1 MSKRFLSG
9 TYLAPY
15 ECMMQ
20 QTPAAENVDKY
31 EKMAKGKYI
40 SFLRQYMREY
50 GYTEI
55 IQRVM
60 KPIGSMVF
68 DDLLFC
74 SEDHRD
80 MFLRMYCKR
89 TKGYDNKNNLKTAVI
104 YLLSS
109 NNIFK
114 TALENYVFNPLYEMP
129 VMVSGNVDAEVY
141 SIYHAIKM
149 LLGMKSGLYEEDL
162 FDNEVLSDKVLCL
175 VINAKLI
182 SQYGIHGYLKKPE
195 KRNKPRYNNTPHKYN
210 RKSSTYEYGGK
221 QIRIK

>member
-1 MSKRFLSG
+1 MSKIFLSG

-20 QTPAAENVDKY
+20 QTPVATNVNKH
-31 EKMAKGKYI
+31 EKRAKGKYT
-40 SFLRQYMREY
+40 SFLKQYMRGC
-50 GYTEI
+50 GYNEI

-60 KPIGSMVF
+60 CTVESMVF
-68 DDLLFC
+68 DDFLFC

-89 TKGYDNKNNLKTAVI
+89 TKGYDNKDILKTAVI
-104 YLLSS
+104 YLLSA

-114 TALENYVFNPLYEMP
+114 TLLENYVSNPLYEMP
-129 VMVSGNVDAEVY
+129 NMIGGNVDEEVY
-141 SIYHAIKM
+141 SIYHAVKM

-162 FDNEVLSDKVLCL
+162 FDNAVLSDRVLCL

-182 SQYGIHGYLKKPE
+182 SQYGIHGYLKKSE
-195 KRNKPRYNNTPHKYN
+195 KDDKPRYNNKPHKHN
-210 RKSSTYEYGGK
+210 RKFCTYEYGGK
-221 QIRIK
+221 RIRIK

>member
-1 MSKRFLSG
+1 MSKRFLSE

-15 ECMMQ
+15 EFMMQ
-20 QTPAAENVDKY
+20 QTPAATSIDKY
-31 EKMAKGKYI
+31 EKKSKGKYI
-40 SFLRQYMREY
+40 SFLKQYMREY
-50 GYTEI
+50 GYREI

-60 KPIGSMVF
+60 KTIGSMVF
-68 DDLLFC
+68 DNFLFC

-89 TKGYDNKNNLKTAVI
+89 TKGYDNKDNLKTAVI
-104 YLLSS
+104 YLLSA

-114 TALENYVFNPLYEMP
+114 TVLENYVSNPLYEMP
-129 VMVSGNVDAEVY
+129 NMIGGNVDEEVY

-149 LLGMKSGLYEEDL
+149 LLGMESGLYEEDL
-162 FDNEVLSDKVLCL
+162 LDNEVLSDKVLCL

-182 SQYGIHGYLKKPE
+182 SKYGIHGYLNKSE
-195 KRNKPRYNNTPHKYN
+195 KQYKPRYNNAPHKYN
-210 RKSSTYEYGGK
+210 RQLSTYEYGGK

>member
-1 MSKRFLSG
+1 
-9 TYLAPY
+9 
-15 ECMMQ
+15 MMQ
-20 QTPAAENVDKY
+20 QTPAATSIDKY
-31 EKMAKGKYI
+31 EKKSKGKYI
-40 SFLRQYMREY
+40 LFLKQYMREY
-50 GYTEI
+50 GYREI

-60 KPIGSMVF
+60 KTIGSMVF
-68 DDLLFC
+68 DNFLFC

-89 TKGYDNKNNLKTAVI
+89 TKGYDNKDNLKTADI
-104 YLLSS
+104 YLLSA

-114 TALENYVFNPLYEMP
+114 TVLENYVSNPLYEMP
-129 VMVSGNVDAEVY
+129 NMIGGNVDEEVY

-149 LLGMKSGLYEEDL
+149 LLGMESGLYEEDL

-182 SQYGIHGYLKKPE
+182 SQYGIHGYLNKSE
-195 KRNKPRYNNTPHKYN
+195 KQNKPRYINTPHKHN
-210 RKSSTYEYGGK
+210 RKSCTYEYGGK

>member
-15 ECMMQ
+15 EFMMQ
-20 QTPAAENVDKY
+20 QTPAAMSVDKY
-31 EKMAKGKYI
+31 EKKAKEKYI
-40 SFLRQYMREY
+40 LFLKQYMREY
-50 GYTEI
+50 GYREI

-60 KPIGSMVF
+60 KTIGSMVF
-68 DDLLFC
+68 DNFLFG

-89 TKGYDNKNNLKTAVI
+89 TKGYDNKDNLKTAVI
-104 YLLSS
+104 YLLSA

-114 TALENYVFNPLYEMP
+114 TVLENYVLNPLYEMP
-129 VMVSGNVDAEVY
+129 AMIGGNVDEELY

-149 LLGMKSGLYEEDL
+149 LLGMESGLYEEDL

-182 SQYGIHGYLKKPE
+182 SQYGIHGYLNKSE
-195 KRNKPRYNNTPHKYN
+195 KQNKPRYINTPHKHN
-210 RKSSTYEYGGK
+210 RKSCTYEYGGK

>member
-15 ECMMQ
+15 EFMMQ
-20 QTPAAENVDKY
+20 QTPAATSIDKY
-31 EKMAKGKYI
+31 EKKAKGKYI
-40 SFLRQYMREY
+40 SFLKQYMREY
-50 GYTEI
+50 GYREI
-55 IQRVM
+55 IRRVM
-60 KPIGSMVF
+60 KTIGSMVF
-68 DDLLFC
+68 DNFLFC

-89 TKGYDNKNNLKTAVI
+89 TKGYDNKDNLKTAVI
-104 YLLSS
+104 YLLSA

-114 TALENYVFNPLYEMP
+114 TVLENYVSNPLYEMP
-129 VMVSGNVDAEVY
+129 TMIGGNVDEEVY

-149 LLGMKSGLYEEDL
+149 LLGMESGLYEEDL

-182 SQYGIHGYLKKPE
+182 SQYGIHGYLNKSE
-195 KRNKPRYNNTPHKYN
+195 KQNKPRYINTPHKHN
-210 RKSSTYEYGGK
+210 RKSCTYEYGGK
-221 QIRIK
+221 QIRIN